1 MGQYRR
7 TLPGD
12 RGPWFREAPLTNPKF
27 KVHTAPPRIRH
38 PDAAAFET
46 SGLMHDT
53 TVREVAEALR
63 LVVDT
68 AAEGIVAL
76 DELGFVRSLNPAT
89 ATMFGYVLHEVIG
102 RHVTM
107 LLPELC
113 RSTHRGDPR
122 SCRDT
127 GLAQLIGT
135 SCQVEGRRKDGT
147 TFSVDLDV
155 KELRVDDADVFIG
168 VLHDATVRTGAEE
181 RQRLMIAE
189 LNHRMRNTLAKM
201 GMLIELSRSSAV
213 SVDAFAD
220 ALSGRINALA
230 RTQARVSG
238 SSRMGACL
246 SGLIEDELAPY
257 WGQTNVCV
265 EGPDL
270 ALNPEPAQ
278 ALALV
283 FHELATN
290 AVKYGALSAAD
301 GRVAVRWQVGGEV
314 GAAQLKLVWEEAGG
328 PTVVTPK
335 RQGFGTRLIQN
346 LLHHE
351 LGGRVELSLPPTG
364 ARCAIEVP
372 LERVAGKVD

>member
-1 MGQYRR
+1 MGQFRR

-12 RGPWFREAPLTNPKF
+12 RGPWFREAPLTNPNF
-27 KVHTAPPRIRH
+27 NDHTAPARIRH
-38 PDAAAFET
+38 PDATAFET

-53 TVREVAEALR
+53 TVREVAEALS

-68 AAEGIVAL
+68 AAVGMVAL
-76 DELGFVRSLNPAT
+76 DGLGFVRSLNPA
-89 ATMFGYVLHEVIG
+89 ASRMFGYVLDEVIG
-102 RHVTM
+102 RHVAM
-107 LLPELC
+107 LLPKLC
-113 RSTHRGDPR
+113 RSSQRGDSQ

-127 GLAQLIGT
+127 GLAQFIGT

-155 KELRVDDADVFIG
+155 KELRVDDADIFIG
-168 VLHDATVRTGAEE
+168 VLRDTTVRTRADE

-201 GMLIELSRSSAV
+201 GMIIELSRSSAA

-230 RTQARVSG
+230 RTYAHCSG
-238 SSRMGACL
+238 SGRTGFPL
-246 SGLIEDELAPY
+246 RELIEGEIAPY
-257 WGQTNVCV
+257 RSGTNMYA

-270 ALNPEPAQ
+270 GLNPEPAQ
-278 ALALV
+278 TLALV

-290 AVKYGALSAAD
+290 AVKYGALSIAD
-301 GRVAVRWQVGGEV
+301 GRVAVRWQVAGEV
-314 GAAQLKLVWEEAGG
+314 GAVELKLVWEEAGG
-328 PTVVTPK
+328 PTVVAPT

-351 LGGRVELSLPPTG
+351 LGGRVELSLAPTG
-364 ARCAIEVP
+364 LRCEMEVP
-372 LERVAGKVD
+372 LARVSGNQI